1 MKLKLLLTICL
12 LLITSQVFAKK
23 ITLYDCQTEAD
34 ARSCNNC
41 KKKQYVNVKVNAN
54 KVLMQYIYKDD
65 SGESITND
73 YLQTVK
79 HEDKW
84 IAKNS
89 NVASLWTVKE
99 TLEVFDEDNWEYL
112 KVENVF
118 YTSTNQRK
126 TFREKKES
134 MVNGKYY
141 AMEYYVMDWGFTKYP
156 IYWCGK

>member
-1 MKLKLLLTICL
+1 MKILLTICL

-23 ITLYDCQTEAD
+23 ITVYDCPTEAD

-41 KKKQYVNVKVNAN
+41 KKLSYMNIKVNVNTN
-54 KVLMQYIYKDD
+54 KVLLQYTGSNKN
-65 SGESITND
+65 T

-79 HEDKW
+79 HENKW
-84 IAKNS
+84 RAENT
-89 NVASLWTVKE
+89 NFATLWTVKE

-118 YTSTNQRK
+118 YPSTNQRK
-126 TFREKKES
+126 IFREEKES

-141 AMEYYVMDWGFTKYP
+141 AMDRGLTNYP

>member
-23 ITLYDCQTEAD
+23 ITLYDCPTMAD

-41 KKKQYVNVKVNAN
+41 KKLSYMNIKVNAN
-54 KVLMQYIYKDD
+54 KVLMQYISND

-79 HEDKW
+79 HKDLQVRRFTGELVL
-84 IAKNS
+84 S
-89 NVASLWTVKE
+89 RREE
-99 TLEVFDEDNWEYL
+99 TLNVFDEDNWEFLYHWQNTFTDSM
-112 KVENVF
+112 E
-118 YTSTNQRK
+118 TK
-126 TFREKKES
+126 TASRTEKS

-141 AMEYYVMDWGFTKYP
+141 EFHDGDFGQSYR
-156 IYWCGK
+156 CGK

>member
-1 MKLKLLLTICL
+1 MKILLTICL

-23 ITLYDCQTEAD
+23 ITVYDCPTEAD

-41 KKKQYVNVKVNAN
+41 KKSSYMNIKVNVNTN
-54 KVLMQYIYKDD
+54 KVLLQHP
-65 SGESITND
+65 ESNTNT

-79 HEDKW
+79 HEDEW
-84 IAKNS
+84 IAKNT
-89 NVASLWTVKE
+89 NFASLWTVKE

-118 YTSTNQRK
+118 YTSTNQRRI
-126 TFREKKES
+126 FREQKES

-141 AMEYYVMDWGFTKYP
+141 AMDRGLTNYP
-156 IYWCGK
+156 FYWCGK

>member
-1 MKLKLLLTICL
+1 MKTLLTICL

-23 ITLYDCQTEAD
+23 ITVYDCQTMAD
-34 ARSCNNC
+34 AMSCNNC

-79 HEDKW
+79 HEDFW
-84 IAKNS
+84 IRKNT
-89 NVASLWTVKE
+89 NMATLHTRKE
-99 TLEVFDEDNWEYL
+99 TLDVFDENNWKYL
-112 KVENVF
+112 RTSNVILA
-118 YTSTNQRK
+118 STHKITTVSR
-126 TFREKKES
+126 TEES

-141 AMEYYVMDWGFTKYP
+141 MSLNSPT
-156 IYWCGK
+156 IYRCGK

>member
-1 MKLKLLLTICL
+1 MKTLLTICL

-23 ITLYDCQTEAD
+23 ITLYNCPTEAD

-41 KKKQYVNVKVNAN
+41 KKKQYVNVKVNPN

-79 HEDKW
+79 HKDLQIKQVTGEL
-84 IAKNS
+84 AVS
-89 NVASLWTVKE
+89 THEE
-99 TLEVFDEDNWEYL
+99 TLNVFDEDNWEFL
-112 KVENVF
+112 NHRQMF
-118 YTSTNQRK
+118 YTGSMEIK
-126 TFREKKES
+126 TTSRIEKS

-141 AMEYYVMDWGFTKYP
+141 GSLDDNLFGQ
-156 IYWCGK
+156 IYRCGK

>member
-1 MKLKLLLTICL
+1 MKILLTICL

-23 ITLYDCQTEAD
+23 ITVYDCQTMAD
-34 ARSCNNC
+34 AMSCNNC

-79 HEDKW
+79 HEDFW
-84 IAKNS
+84 IRKNT
-89 NVASLWTVKE
+89 NMATLHTEKE
-99 TLEVFDEDNWEYL
+99 TLDVFDENNWEYL
-112 KVENVF
+112 NTSNVILA
-118 YTSTNQRK
+118 STHK
-126 TFREKKES
+126 ITTDKEIEKS

-141 AMEYYVMDWGFTKYP
+141 EMFRFYESPARYR
-156 IYWCGK
+156 CGK